1 MFWQLNYSVLAIY
14 STRWEI
20 IYWVAV
26 LCRSWLLQEKWH
38 VFSMENSRLLFKN
51 VSLHPHPNP
60 IPTPKKCTNVK
71 HWSRNMVN
79 NGNVDLQ
86 PNPPRPIPNQQ
97 KRRKKIGVGLGVGG
111 WKGKQKR
118 KEERKELGGGG
129 EKEKEKEKERETNPQ
144 ICNRKYDEC
153 SFPSCKH
160 LIYSSINQTPA
171 IGGDSSTITSALIGV
186 SFRTADPGLN
196 SPRQ

>member
-1 MFWQLNYSVLAIY
+1 MSIFNRIPLAPTPTNRKDGKK
-14 STRWEI
+14 SEWGWGWGVEKGSKNEKKKE
-20 IYWVAV
+20 
-26 LCRSWLLQEKWH
+26 RSWE
-38 VFSMENSRLLFKN
+38 
-51 VSLHPHPNP
+51 
-60 IPTPKKCTNVK
+60 
-71 HWSRNMVN
+71 
-79 NGNVDLQ
+79 
-86 PNPPRPIPNQQ
+86 
-97 KRRKKIGVGLGVGG
+97 
-111 WKGKQKR
+111 
-118 KEERKELGGGG
+118 GGG